1 MSPDELLTKKD
12 LEKFKAEL
20 FEFLKPIHEAQAV
33 QQQKWLRSKDVRT
46 MLKISTGT
54 LLNLRTSGT
63 LSTRKVGK
71 IFYYKT
77 EEIEKLLEGGEKKS
91 LKKRI

>member
-20 FEFLKPIHEAQAV
+20 FEFLRAFKDV
-33 QQQKWLRSKDVRT
+33 QTLQHQKWLRSKDVRT

-54 LLNLRTSGT
+54 LLNLRVTGT
-63 LSTRKVGK
+63 LNARKVGK
-71 IFYYKT
+71 IYFYKAD
-77 EEIEKLLEGGEKKS
+77 EIEKLLNGPEKKS
-91 LKKRI
+91 PKKKV

>member
-20 FEFLKPIHEAQAV
+20 FEFLKPFQETQAL

-54 LLNLRTSGT
+54 LLNLRINGT
-63 LSTRKVGK
+63 LKARKVGK
-71 IFYYKT
+71 IYYYKT
-77 EEIEKLLEGGEKKS
+77 EEIEKILNGAEKKS
-91 LKKRI
+91 PKKKI